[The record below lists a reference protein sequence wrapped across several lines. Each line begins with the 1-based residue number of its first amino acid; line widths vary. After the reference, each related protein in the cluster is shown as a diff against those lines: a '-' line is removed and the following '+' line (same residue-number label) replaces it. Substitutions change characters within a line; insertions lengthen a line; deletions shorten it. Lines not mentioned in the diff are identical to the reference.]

1 MSDVPRHQTS
11 TAPLPLDRL
20 PPLSAL
26 KGFEAAARLS
36 SLRAA
41 AEELHLS
48 HPAIANQIQ
57 RLEQSLGTKLFARR
71 GRHIELTAS
80 GRRFYPVVRDALE
93 ALILGAETLRRQSC
107 LEPLRVQVYVT
118 TSIRWLAPR
127 LAQFHQRYPETELRI
142 KTYSLDWTFD
152 SAHADIAILF
162 RDGPLPS
169 RLDWTPLFPST
180 LTPVCS
186 PSLVMGHSLP
196 LSPEALQAFPLI
208 SVYTESWSWQGWFD
222 TQSPSATRP
231 APPRALQ
238 VDTLAAA
245 LEMAARG
252 EGVALV
258 NGPFAEDDLA
268 TGRLINPAG
277 KVQPASGEWG
287 IAYPSHLA
295 DDPRVEAFSTWLLSQ
310 RG

>member
-1 MSDVPRHQTS
+1 MSDVSRSLIS

-20 PPLSAL
+20 PPLTAL
-26 KGFEAAARLS
+26 KGFEATARLS

-71 GRHIELTAS
+71 GRHIELTEC
-80 GRRFYPVVRDALE
+80 GRRFYPIVRDALE
-93 ALILGAETLRRQSC
+93 ALVLGAEALRREPC
-107 LEPLRVQVYVT
+107 RAPLRVQVYVT

-127 LAQFHQRYPETELRI
+127 LARFHQRHPEIELKI
-142 KTYSLDWTFD
+142 KTYSLDWAFD

-162 RDGPLPS
+162 RDGPLPP
-169 RLDWTPLFPST
+169 RLVWTPLFPST

-186 PSLVMGHSLP
+186 PSLVAGHSLP
-196 LSPEALQAFPLI
+196 LSPEALQTFPLI
-208 SVYTESWSWQGWFD
+208 GVYTESWSWQGWLD
-222 TQSPSATRP
+222 TQSPSAARP

-245 LEMAARG
+245 LEMATRG
-252 EGVALV
+252 EGIALV
-258 NGPFAEDDLA
+258 NGPFAKDDLA
-268 TGRLINPAG
+268 TGLLINPAG

-287 IAYPSHLA
+287 IAYPVHLA
-295 DDPRVEAFSTWLLSQ
+295 DDPRVQAFTAWLLSQ
-310 RG
+310 QG

>member
-1 MSDVPRHQTS
+1 M
-11 TAPLPLDRL
+11 
-20 PPLSAL
+20 SAL
-26 KGFEAAARLS
+26 KGFEATARLS

-48 HPAIANQIQ
+48 HPAVANQIQ

-71 GRHIELTAS
+71 GRHIELTEP
-80 GRRFYPVVRDALE
+80 GRRFYPIVRDALE
-93 ALILGAETLRRQSC
+93 ALVLGAEALRRDPC

-127 LAQFHQRYPETELRI
+127 LAQFHQCHPETELQV
-142 KTYSLDWTFD
+142 KTYSLDWSFD
-152 SAHADIAILF
+152 GTNADIAILF

-169 RLDWTPLFPST
+169 RLCWTPLFPST

-186 PSLVMGHSLP
+186 PSLVAGYSLP
-196 LSPEALQAFPLI
+196 LAPEALQAFPLI

-222 TQSPSATRP
+222 AQSPAATRP
-231 APPRALQ
+231 APSRDLQ

-252 EGVALV
+252 EGIALV

-277 KVQPASGEWG
+277 KVQRAAGEWG
-287 IAYPSHLA
+287 IAHPDHLT
-295 DDPRVEAFSTWLLSQ
+295 DDPRVAAFSAWLLSQ